1 MQSRTSTENLAGL
14 FALVAIPVVA
24 LTTFV
29 VGYTASRAHLGQA
42 QNQNTVTESSNIV
55 IPHEATLWSGFGDRF

>member
-1 MQSRTSTENLAGL
+1 MQSRPSNQNL
-14 FALVAIPVVA
+14 FSVYALVAIPLAA

-42 QNQNTVTESSNIV
+42 QEQNIVTEDSNIV
-55 IPHEATLWSGFGDRF
+55 IPHAATLWSDFDG